1 VGDKW
6 TLLIIRDLVTGPRRF
21 VELQRVLPGIST
33 EQLRSRLNRMVADGL
48 LTRQRYREVPP
59 RVDYELTERARALM
73 PVIGALAAWGFE
85 WAWGQ
90 PNDDEAVDIGAIFRV
105 IPGLVHPPAD
115 ANGLVELIVMSSD
128 TEPQHYAMSVARG
141 AIGVTE
147 RAAPEADASVSGSQR
162 DWIDALGPARDSE
175 ALHVSGDQRLA
186 RVVLDGVM
194 ASSFRDARVA

>member
-1 VGDKW
+1 
-6 TLLIIRDLVTGPRRF
+6 
-21 VELQRVLPGIST
+21 
-33 EQLRSRLNRMVADGL
+33 VADGL

-59 RVDYELTERARALM
+59 RVDYELTERARALQ

-85 WAWGQ
+85 WAWSA

-115 ANGLVELIVMSSD
+115 VAGLVELVVTGSD
-128 TEPQHYAMSVARG
+128 GEPQHYAMRLSRG
-141 AIGVTE
+141 SITVSE
-147 RAAPEADASVSGSQR
+147 RAAPEADASVSGSRR
-162 DWIDALGPARDSE
+162 DWIDALGPAADVE

-194 ASSFRDARVA
+194 ASSFRHASVA

>member
-6 TLLIIRDLVTGPRRF
+6 TLLIIRDLVAGPRRF

-59 RVDYELTERARALM
+59 RV
-73 PVIGALAAWGFE
+73 GALAAWGFE
-85 WAWGQ
+85 WAWGP
-90 PNDDEAVDIGAIFRV
+90 PNDDEAIDIGAIFRV
-105 IPGLVHPPAD
+105 IPGLIRPPAETR
-115 ANGLVELIVMSSD
+115 GLVELVVTSSD
-128 TEPQHYAMSVARG
+128 GEPQHYAMRVSHG
-141 AIGVTE
+141 AITVTE
-147 RAAPEADASVSGSQR
+147 RAAAEADASVSGSRR
-162 DWIDALGPARDSE
+162 DWIDALGPARDDE

-194 ASSFRDARVA
+194 ASSFRDTRVA